1 MMDCYLSLIVMVHAN
16 QETDLDKVLESVES
30 ASVLHIDNDSRL
42 SQQFSLLSAIRNWD
56 AGLKRRRRGEQKVSA

>member
-1 MMDCYLSLIVMVHAN
+1 MMDCYLSLIVMVRAN
-16 QETDLDKVLESVES
+16 QENDLDKILESVES
-30 ASVLHIDNDSRL
+30 TRVLHIDNDSRL